1 MQFEWNPD
9 KARSN
14 LKKHEVSF
22 NEASTVFN
30 DPLSMTFPDPNHSY
44 SEDRY
49 VIIGLSSAGRILV
62 IPHTDRADRVRII
75 SAREATRNEWRFYED
90 GE

>member
-75 SAREATRNEWRFYED
+75 SAREATRNEKRFYED

>member
-1 MQFEWNPD
+1 
-9 KARSN
+9 
-14 LKKHEVSF
+14 
-22 NEASTVFN
+22 
-30 DPLSMTFPDPNHSY
+30 MTFPDPNHSY

-75 SAREATRNEWRFYED
+75 SAREATRNERRFYKD